1 MNKKRRK
8 TKIKP
13 RRIAINANEQTKTVY
28 VYRMVH
34 KPPRLAIIE
43 IRGGRNG

>member
-13 RRIAINANEQTKTVY
+13 RQIAINVNERAETAHI
-28 VYRMVH
+28 YRMVF

-43 IRGGRNG
+43 IRGGRK